1 MSERHGL
8 GARTR
13 TRIRVTALLA
23 STVALAA
30 VLSACSSS
38 GGTPSAGGSP
48 NGDKPET
55 SDITVTFGTNTAS
68 TAPLWLAA
76 DEGIF
81 AKHGLNVKVVEAT
94 STVGA
99 TAVVGGGSQF
109 FLGEAASAFAA
120 VAQGRPIQIIGMLQD
135 FNNQKFYVRPEIT
148 DPSQLKGKSIAISA
162 NGDSTDLSVRSA
174 LEHFGL
180 SASDVTLLA
189 TGGSSNRIA
198 SLISGKVAGT
208 VLSEPTATKAGQQGM
223 KLLYDMTVQPFPSG
237 GITISKDFG
246 DKNPNTVLAFMESIE
261 EGLKFLTDPANKD
274 ECLKVIAKYQ
284 ATKVDDPAVLAGYNQ
299 YSGSVLAKDPYPNQQ
314 AGDNMVNAF
323 KSLDPKLYGSLSTA
337 KVYNTKFG
345 DELRSSGFLQ
355 NLWGSALTASPSAS
369 ASS

>member
-8 GARTR
+8 GTR
-13 TRIRVTALLA
+13 TRNRVRVTALLA

-48 NGDKPET
+48 NGNKPET

-81 AKHGLNVKVVEAT
+81 AKHGLKVKVVEAT

-174 LEHFGL
+174 LRALRPVRLRRHAAGHRRFLEPHR
-180 SASDVTLLA
+180 LA
-189 TGGSSNRIA
+189 DLGQGRRHGA
-198 SLISGKVAGT
+198 LRADRD
-208 VLSEPTATKAGQQGM
+208 EAGQQGM

-299 YSGSVLAKDPYPNQQ
+299 YSGSVLAKDPYPDQQ

-323 KSLDPKLYGSLSTA
+323 KSLDPKLYGSLTTA